1 MNQVE
6 IKRKQIQFFSYCLAG
21 INVWVFGKQLGNNG
35 LAYLAAAFLV
45 FLFFWILTGKN
56 VPDRLGRLLRS
67 RSAKGQYKNVS
78 KMRRNMMLPGWSVRC
93 SVRHLDI
100 LCWKKRFGF
109 PTEV

>member
-35 LAYLAAAFLV
+35 LAYLAAAFFV

-56 VPDRLGRLLRS
+56 VPDRLGRLLR
-67 RSAKGQYKNVS
+67 AEMPKDNIKTYPKCEG
-78 KMRRNMMLPGWSVRC
+78 
-93 SVRHLDI
+93 I
-100 LCWKKRFGF
+100 
-109 PTEV
+109 

>member
-45 FLFFWILTGKN
+45 FCFFGYLPVKMSRIVLAGF
-56 VPDRLGRLLRS
+56 LG
-67 RSAKGQYKNVS
+67 AEMPKDNIKTYPKCEG
-78 KMRRNMMLPGWSVRC
+78 
-93 SVRHLDI
+93 I
-100 LCWKKRFGF
+100 
-109 PTEV
+109 